1 METTIEEK
9 HLCSLKV
16 SVAVSKGLW
25 PVKLC
30 PNRILQFFT
39 EGDIYATIKCSCSCI
54 AVMLRSGLKK
64 SFGYH
69 LSGSFVR
76 ELEGIQGPTVQHR
89 FSPETKQEGLAVA
102 SIV

>member
-1 METTIEEK
+1 
-9 HLCSLKV
+9 
-16 SVAVSKGLW
+16 
-25 PVKLC
+25 
-30 PNRILQFFT
+30 
-39 EGDIYATIKCSCSCI
+39 
-54 AVMLRSGLKK
+54 MLRSGLKK

-102 SIV
+102 SIVWDDPSTLPGDDPFLRARVHRDHNGQ